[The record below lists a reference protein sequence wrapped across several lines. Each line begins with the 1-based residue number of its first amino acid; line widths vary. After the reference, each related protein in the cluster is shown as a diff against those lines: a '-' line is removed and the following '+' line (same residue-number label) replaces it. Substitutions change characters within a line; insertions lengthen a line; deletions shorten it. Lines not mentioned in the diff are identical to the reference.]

1 MSKAIAALILLHIWA
16 IEEIKAER
24 QAPSVSRTECT
35 TPCRCAQRLEK
46 LKKHCQMRVQT
57 AVRKQKENGKLAQ
70 KLLIG
75 TITAPP
81 AVASKLAPLASF
93 SVTAV
98 QRGAETLETN
108 QAEIMSQLEHI
119 IAMEAQYYAILN
131 VSATSTGHN
140 TSWGRYAV
148 QHRLYNIRRLHGE
161 QDNRMQHRVT
171 GRHKRARSNNSVQ
184 KTGAKGLKLALRVKV
199 ACKNGGGACS
209 AASSSDKIHITIETD
224 SKNKGTAASTMDSQ
238 NTAVAFATE
247 LQIGSWK
254 SQHIDSNITALAN
267 ALTALDSIPDL
278 TDPTAYTADAAF
290 KQLVATVALNK
301 PPTTELTG
309 EVLDAVNRACADN
322 YGTSASELTTKIWEP
337 LNEQTASYY
346 SEKTIKTD
354 QLKLLTSNQQLTT
367 ALGVALAKAIN
378 VKEAS
383 KKECNLHGHETDATC
398 EAKGVGDNCKPPCK
412 EVEEGGKK
420 KCKLDKEEAKR
431 VAEQAATNQE
441 TEGKDGKTTNTTGS
455 NSFVIHKAPLFLA
468 FLLF

>member
-1 MSKAIAALILLHIWA
+1 MVKAIASLMLLHIWA

-75 TITAPP
+75 TITSTAGGGEQT
-81 AVASKLAPLASF
+81 STTSF
-93 SVTAV
+93 LLSNSSPT
-98 QRGAETLETN
+98 RRETLETN

-131 VSATSTGHN
+131 VSATSTDTTLDGDGTQYN
-140 TSWGRYAV
+140 TGSITSGGFTV
-148 QHRLYNIRRLHGE
+148 
-161 QDNRMQHRVT
+161 
-171 GRHKRARSNNSVQ
+171 S
-184 KTGAKGLKLALRVKV
+184 KTTECNTESPEDTKEPDQTTLSKKQGLKDLKLALRVKV

-209 AASSSDKIHITIETD
+209 AASSSDKIHITNETD
-224 SKNKGTAASTMDSQ
+224 SKNKGTTASTMNSQ
-238 NTAVAFATE
+238 NTAVAFATD
-247 LQIGSWK
+247 LQIVNWK
-254 SQHIDSNITALAN
+254 SDHIDSNITALAN

-278 TDPTAYTADAAF
+278 TDPAAYTADAAF
-290 KQLVATVALNK
+290 KQLVATVTLNK

-322 YGTSASELTTKIWEP
+322 YGTSASELTTKIWDP
-337 LNEQTASYY
+337 LNEQAASYY
-346 SEKTIKTD
+346 SDKTIKTD

-455 NSFVIHKAPLFLA
+455 NSFLINKAPVLLA
-468 FLLF
+468 FLLL